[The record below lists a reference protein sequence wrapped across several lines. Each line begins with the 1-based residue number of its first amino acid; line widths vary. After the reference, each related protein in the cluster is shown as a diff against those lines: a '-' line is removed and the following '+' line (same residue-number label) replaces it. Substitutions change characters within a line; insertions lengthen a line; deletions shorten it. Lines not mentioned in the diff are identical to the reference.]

1 VAIVWA
7 VLLNLK
13 HWRAAIVAG
22 ASISILAAAPADAQI
37 TYDPDSSA
45 GKQYQL
51 PVETARRQA
60 GAESSTGSQ
69 PAGRGPGAPAGRGP
83 GAPSSGGAGGAE
95 TSSDATLFGQ
105 GVRAQSAAAAK
116 RASSGDSTSSLAA
129 AAPDQAS
136 PRVAARTERAALK
149 SPDGPG
155 SDWWLYAAAA
165 VLGCGLLTF
174 LLRRSS
180 AGSGPPPA
188 TQA

>member
-60 GAESSTGSQ
+60 GADSSTGSQ
-69 PAGRGPGAPAGRGP
+69 PAGRGPA
-83 GAPSSGGAGGAE
+83 APSSGGAGGAE